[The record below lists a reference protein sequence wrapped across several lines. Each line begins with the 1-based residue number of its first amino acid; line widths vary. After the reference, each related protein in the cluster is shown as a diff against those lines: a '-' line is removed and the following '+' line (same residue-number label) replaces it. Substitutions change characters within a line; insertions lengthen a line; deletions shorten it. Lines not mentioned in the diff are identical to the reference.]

1 MRASDSRHKHVQRRR
16 LLGGRGAKGLMCAI
30 ASLLLLVGVVTPA
43 RQQLQKRRK
52 LGEDNA
58 LSAALNGLPVSPS
71 AGSGMSGVNVYGLDS
86 NLLAALQ
93 GNGTNGTNSSSPS
106 LSQGPA
112 GAPVSQPMRAAPPV
126 QAQFAFSQ
134 PLRTSTIATAPGL
147 AMAPQPSASPPHGNV
162 TPLDPLLAAA
172 LENQTRAS
180 APAVAT
186 GALYGRL
193 APAIAPASI
202 PSPSEAPLAVSAAPE
217 LSSAGTQVIRHL
229 AWQSESM
236 RTCLCGSTCG
246 MPVH

>member
-1 MRASDSRHKHVQRRR
+1 M
-16 LLGGRGAKGLMCAI
+16 LGGRGAKGLICAI
-30 ASLLLLVGVVTPA
+30 ASLLLFVSVVTPA

-93 GNGTNGTNSSSPS
+93 GNGTNGTSSSSPS
-106 LSQGPA
+106 SSQGPA
-112 GAPVSQPMRAAPPV
+112 GAPASQPMRAAPPV
-126 QAQFAFSQ
+126 QAQFAFGQ
-134 PLRTSTIATAPGL
+134 PLKSSTIATAPGL
-147 AMAPQPSASPPHGNV
+147 AMAPQPSASPPRSNV

-186 GALYGRL
+186 GALYGKL

-217 LSSAGTQVIRHL
+217 PSSAGAQVIRQF
-229 AWQSESM
+229 AWQSQSM
-236 RTCLCGSTCG
+236 RTRSCGSTCG
-246 MPVH
+246 MPVP